1 MNNVTDLPFIL
12 IIALVKIKE
21 CGWTYQS
28 PSLNFD
34 IAGRLFVYVYTSK
47 KTHHKPV
54 ILYACMI
61 VLSCKGIYIYIYM
74 YMRVILCISICIG
87 IYVCMC
93 TQLNLWIYIY
103 VCIRMYICMF
113 SLSSASVYYHPFIL
127 ITIICWL
134 IALGCVFCIMCN
146 CK

>member
-61 VLSCKGIYIYIYM
+61 VLSCKGIYIYIYIYMYVYM
-74 YMRVILCISICIG
+74 YMRVNLCISICIG

-103 VCIRMYICMF
+103 MCVSACIYVCSRYHLRLYIII
-113 SLSSASVYYHPFIL
+113 LSSL
-127 ITIICWL
+127 
-134 IALGCVFCIMCN
+134 
-146 CK
+146 